1 MKKYNHV
8 YQFKITL
15 SDIKPTI
22 WRKIIVPETY
32 TFWDL
37 HVAIQDSMGWL
48 DCHLHEFKIYNQST
62 GFKDSIGIPDDEF
75 DDNEIKAGWECQIKS
90 YFTPENS
97 NAEYIYDFGD
107 NWEHILTLEKVFTK
121 KDNTNYPFCISGKR
135 KCPPEDCGGSWGYMN
150 FLDVIKDPKHEEHIE
165 TLEWIGGEFSPEE
178 FNPNLIHFDDP
189 QKRWDNAFK

>member
-8 YQFKITL
+8 YQFKIAL

-37 HVAIQDSMGWL
+37 HVAIQDSMGWI
-48 DCHLHEFKIYNQST
+48 DCHLHEFKIYNPST

-75 DDNEIKAGWECQIKS
+75 DDNEIKAGWECQIKN
-90 YFTPENS
+90 YFAPENS

-107 NWEHILTLEKVFTK
+107 NWEHILTLEKVFQK
-121 KDNTNYPFCISGKR
+121 KDNTNYPVCISGKR

-150 FLDVIKDPKHEEHIE
+150 FLDVINDPKHEEYIE
-165 TLEWIGGEFSPEE
+165 TLEWVGGEFSPEE